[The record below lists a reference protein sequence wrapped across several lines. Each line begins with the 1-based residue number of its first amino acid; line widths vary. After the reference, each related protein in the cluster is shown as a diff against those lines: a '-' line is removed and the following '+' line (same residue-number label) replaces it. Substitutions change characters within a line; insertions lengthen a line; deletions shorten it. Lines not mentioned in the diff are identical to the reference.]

1 MFTNDIALTVV
12 VTTLLILLLIA
23 VVIIT
28 MILANRKHVAQE
40 VKMTQ
45 MQLDYEKELRTVEQE
60 VQEQT
65 LTNVARELHDNIG
78 QLLTLMRIHLE
89 TQKLDGEEAK
99 QKLAPIDDTLN
110 DTIDQVRMLSHSL
123 NTDHIA
129 TKGLLYVLDREAER
143 LSKLNRMQIKW
154 QNDGVDVD
162 WDKGRKI
169 MVFRMFQ
176 EIINN
181 ILKHAAAQ
189 HIIISMKCATGFELK
204 IEDDGAG
211 FDKEEVLNNNNG
223 TGLQNLL
230 KRAKLAGVSLDIN
243 SEKGEGST
251 FTIRAEKDGQG
262 S

>member
-1 MFTNDIALTVV
+1 MLTNDIGLTVV
-12 VTTLLILLLIA
+12 VTSLLILLLIA

-65 LTNVARELHDNIG
+65 LSNVARELHDNIG
-78 QLLTLMRIHLE
+78 QLLTLMRIHIE
-89 TQKLDGEEAK
+89 QQKLDGDEARE
-99 QKLAPIDDTLN
+99 KLAPIDETLT

-129 TKGLLYVLDREAER
+129 TKGLLFVLSKEAER
-143 LSKLNRMQIKW
+143 LSKLNRMQIDW
-154 QNDGVDVD
+154 QNDGEDVD

-181 ILKHAAAQ
+181 TLKHAAAQ
-189 HIIISMKCATGFELK
+189 HIRISMKGGSNLELK
-204 IEDDGAG
+204 IEDDGVG
-211 FDKEEVLNNNNG
+211 FDKEQVMNSKEG

-230 KRAKLAGVSLDIN
+230 KRAKLANVTIFIN
-243 SEKGEGST
+243 SEEGKGST
-251 FTIRAEKDGQG
+251 FIIRAKNHE
-262 S
+262 